1 MKPWHYFVINY
12 VKNYV
17 KTHFYI
23 MMWQFYWFHLFY
35 FVKVSCDF
43 MWRFTWKIK
52 KLSYFHIMTW
62 QFSTFSHETITV
74 FHVFSQC
81 FMRFSFYLII
91 FMKNLKQLRR
101 NVKHSRHD
109 VNVSRFSTSPFS
121 HETIT
126 IFLESFMC
134 FYGIIYMKNWKLSRK
149 NVKLSRHDMILS
161 LLCSVWQQYA
171 SIAPGPKVF
180 SFFLVGSKALWET
193 ERDALT

>member
-1 MKPWHYFVINY
+1 MYLCDKWCEKWNNFPCFHMKPWHYFVINY

-23 MMWQFYWFHLFY
+23 MMWQFYLFY

-62 QFSTFSHETITV
+62 QFSTFSHETIT
-74 FHVFSQC
+74 
-81 FMRFSFYLII
+81 
-91 FMKNLKQLRR
+91 
-101 NVKHSRHD
+101 
-109 VNVSRFSTSPFS
+109 
-121 HETIT
+121 
-126 IFLESFMC
+126 IFLERFMC
-134 FYGIIYMKNWKLSRK
+134 FYGIIYVKNSKLSRK

-171 SIAPGPKVF
+171 SIAQGPKVF

-193 ERDALT
+193 ERDVLTQELRFWDEMCL